1 MRKKMALTGIT
12 LLCLLAGAQSKVV
25 APPREDI
32 VEFPFYFYEGRFIII
47 KASLGNAPAENFI
60 FDTGC
65 DATIAI
71 DYKYAEEI
79 KLKPEKNSSF
89 EMRGVESDLPSE
101 FAITDISF
109 KETNPL
115 RSLTLR
121 RVKGVI
127 SDYTKNFGREFR
139 EKVKIKGLI
148 GVGALFAKKVVLIN
162 YNTQTIRIGDDI
174 DKFHYPGMLEIK
186 MNSRRGSGLLSVKAA
201 VNIEPESTYVIYT
214 GAYCSGFP
222 RPTKGDVD
230 FGKLKP
236 DDFQHFKTL
245 TIGENTFT
253 SSKALL
259 LVPIR
264 FEFGLIGADVLSEMS
279 EKKII
284 ILDYKAKNLYVPY
297 PVLVKN

>member
-1 MRKKMALTGIT
+1 MRKKIALTG
-12 LLCLLAGAQSKVV
+12 LAVLCLLAGAQGKES
-25 APPREDI
+25 APSREDI
-32 VEFPFYFYEGRFIII
+32 VEFPFYFYEGRFILV
-47 KASLGNAPAENFI
+47 KASLGNSPAENFI

-71 DYKYAEEI
+71 DNKYAEEI
-79 KLKPEKNSSF
+79 KLKPLKNSSF
-89 EMRGVESDLPSE
+89 EMKGAESDLPSE
-101 FAITDISF
+101 LALTDISI
-109 KETNPL
+109 KETVPGHYL
-115 RSLTLR
+115 KLSGI
-121 RVKGVI
+121 KGVI
-127 SDYTKNFGREFR
+127 SDYTKNFGKEFR
-139 EKVKIKGLI
+139 DKVKIKGLI
-148 GVGALFAKKVVLIN
+148 GVGVLFAKKVVLIN

-174 DKFHYPGMLEIK
+174 DKFNYPGMLEIK

-201 VNIEPESTYVIYT
+201 VNIEPENTYVIDT

-230 FGKLKP
+230 FSKLKP

-284 ILDYKAKNLYVPY
+284 ILDYKTKKLYVPY